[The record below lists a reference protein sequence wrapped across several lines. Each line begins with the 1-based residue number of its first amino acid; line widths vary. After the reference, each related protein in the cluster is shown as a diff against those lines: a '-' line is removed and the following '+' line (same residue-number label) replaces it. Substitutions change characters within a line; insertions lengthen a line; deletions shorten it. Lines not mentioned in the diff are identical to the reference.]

1 MSLLLNEIEVRILGS
16 LIEKEISTPDYYP
29 MTLNALT
36 NACNQKNNRD
46 PIVEFEDTTVV
57 RGLDSL
63 RDKSLATMVT
73 GAGMRV
79 PKYRQ
84 KITEVLA
91 LTEQQT
97 AALCILMLRGPQT
110 VGEIRNRGAM
120 LFEFQNLEET
130 ELVLQSLIERTPDTL
145 VAHLPRLAGQKEIR
159 FAHLLCGEPHVVHS
173 SVSLPP
179 EAARVQVLSE
189 NERITKLEVTVQSL
203 KEEQEK
209 LIQQFA
215 EFKKQFE

>member
-1 MSLLLNEIEVRILGS
+1 MALLLNEIEVRILGS

-46 PIVEFEDTTVV
+46 PVVSYEETTVV

-63 RDKSLATMVT
+63 RDKVLVTMVT

-84 KITEVLA
+84 KITEALS
-91 LTEQQT
+91 LTESQI

-120 LFEFQNLEET
+120 LFNFEGLDEVET
-130 ELVLQSLIERTPDTL
+130 VLQSFIDRTPEAL
-145 VAHLPRLAGQKEIR
+145 VTRLPKLAGQKEVR
-159 FAHLLCGEPHVVHS
+159 FGHLLCGEPHHVQSVVT
-173 SVSLPP
+173 LPP
-179 EAARVQVLSE
+179 EAARVQVISE
-189 NERITKLEVTVQSL
+189 NERIEKLESTVQSL
-203 KEEQEK
+203 QTQLDELKN
-209 LIQQFA
+209 QFA
-215 EFKKQFE
+215 EFRKQFE